1 MRQLKEDIFVAIFIL
16 WIIIFGATFV
26 VLYFKTMAAADQIN
40 DLQYKLSIEQGRTN
54 ELITKYN
61 DISEEIEQIQ
71 VIDNAQSTRIQIAFN
86 SIAHTNE
93 ENNVRFNDIL
103 TTISGI
109 DEAMQ
114 NLTPTSVQL
123 PTTWN
128 GPKLTRSSGVCQGP
142 SGRETYYNLDMSGCV
157 AMMRVKGYNSTDY
170 PYWVRSDG
178 CKMLGPYIMVAA
190 NLRIRPKG
198 TILETSLGWAIVCDT
213 GGFVRNYPYGLDIA
227 TNW

>member
-40 DLQYKLSIEQGRTN
+40 DLHYKLSIEQGRTN
-54 ELITKYN
+54 ELITRYN

-103 TTISGI
+103 TTIAGI

-114 NLTPTSVQL
+114 NLTPTYVQL
-123 PTTWN
+123 PTTWS
-128 GPKLTRSSGVCQGP
+128 GPRLSRSSGVCQGP

-157 AMMRVKGYNSTDY
+157 AMMRAKGYNSTDY

-190 NLRIRPKG
+190 NLKIRPKG

-227 TNW
+227 VNW

>member
-1 MRQLKEDIFVAIFIL
+1 MRQLKEDIFVAIIIL

-26 VLYFKTMAAADQIN
+26 VLYFKSMAAADQIN

-54 ELITKYN
+54 E
-61 DISEEIEQIQ
+61 IQ

-103 TTISGI
+103 TTIAGI

-114 NLTPTSVQL
+114 NLSPTSVQL
-123 PTTWN
+123 PTTWS
-128 GPKLTRSSGVCQGP
+128 GPRLSRSSGVCQGP
-142 SGRETYYNLDMSGCV
+142 SGRETYYNLDMGGCV
-157 AMMRVKGYNSTDY
+157 AMMRAKGYNSTDY

-190 NLRIRPKG
+190 NLKIRPKG
-198 TILETSLGWAIVCDT
+198 TIIETSLGWAIVCDT

-227 TNW
+227 VNW

>member
-1 MRQLKEDIFVAIFIL
+1 MKHFDELITALIILIITAIGAGFIILFARNAVYGDAIEELQTQL
-16 WIIIFGATFV
+16 T
-26 VLYFKTMAAADQIN
+26 
-40 DLQYKLSIEQGRTN
+40 IEQGRTN
-54 ELITKYN
+54 ELICQYD
-61 DISEEIEQIQ
+61 DILEEMERIKT
-71 VIDNAQSTRIQIAFN
+71 IDNAQSTRIQILMN

-109 DEAMQ
+109 DEAVQ
-114 NLTPTSVQL
+114 GLTPTSVQL

-157 AMMRVKGYNSTDY
+157 AMMRAKGYNSTDY

-190 NLRIRPKG
+190 NLKIRPKG